1 MQQDMRPIVT
11 FPESCRPSPGRS
23 FAANEAI
30 VDRHGTRTSP
40 ASSSSAI
47 SWSARVRVISGC
59 S

>member
-1 MQQDMRPIVT
+1 MQQDMWAIVT
-11 FPESCRPSPGRS
+11 FPQSCRPSPGRS

-30 VDRHGTRTSP
+30 VARHGTRTSR

-47 SWSARVRVISGC
+47 SWSVRVISWC